1 MAALKIAKS
10 NLRRTLRE
18 ALKGMTVQERAEQSQ
33 TLTEKVDINPT
44 QTIMRSFLVCSCFNM
59 KYIKEQKDYQY
70 ISVCLMK
77 STHH

>member
-1 MAALKIAKS
+1 MAALKVAKS

-59 KYIKEQKDYQY
+59 KHIKEQKDYQY

>member
-1 MAALKIAKS
+1 MAALKVAKS

-33 TLTEKVDINPT
+33 TLTEKVDMNPT
-44 QTIMRSFLVCSCFNM
+44 CVHFCFCYISCFNM
-59 KYIKEQKDYQY
+59 KHIKAEQKDYQY